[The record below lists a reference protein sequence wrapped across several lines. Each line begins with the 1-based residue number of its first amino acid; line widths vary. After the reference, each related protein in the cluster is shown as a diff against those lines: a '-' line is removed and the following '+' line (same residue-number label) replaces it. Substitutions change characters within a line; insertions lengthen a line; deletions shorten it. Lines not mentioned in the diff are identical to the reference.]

1 MGKRKL
7 VSSSDSV
14 SSVDVSGSGCSS
26 AMEAILAGARS
37 VSDSSGGPVGDLSE
51 GFAEGAVEDADGGCV
66 LSADV
71 PVAGVAEGV
80 QVEGIPEGVPVM
92 GVVEDTDEVTC
103 SDEDAS
109 LDEDE
114 VTCSGKDVSL
124 AEDASLDVCDALPT
138 DAPVLADAGKDAPTD
153 VRRCSVSSL
162 IAERRGERSRREGGV
177 VLSGARRVIS
187 SRKSGSGLQGAR
199 GVIRDRLSGAS
210 RSGGVCTTKVIG

>member
-37 VSDSSGGPVGDLSE
+37 VSDSSGDLSE
-51 GFAEGAVEDADGGCV
+51 GFAEGGVEDADGGCV
-66 LSADV
+66 LSADA

-80 QVEGIPEGVPVM
+80 QVEGIPEGVPVA
-92 GVVEDTDEVTC
+92 GVIEDTDADEVTC
-103 SDEDAS
+103 SGEDAS
-109 LDEDE
+109 FDEDE
-114 VTCSGKDVSL
+114 VTCSGKD
-124 AEDASLDVCDALPT
+124 ASLGVCDASPT
-138 DAPVLADAGKDAPTD
+138 DAPTDAPTD

>member
-1 MGKRKL
+1 M
-7 VSSSDSV
+7 SSSDSV

-51 GFAEGAVEDADGGCV
+51 GDVEGADGGCV
-66 LSADV
+66 LSADA

-80 QVEGIPEGVPVM
+80 QVEGIPEGIPVA
-92 GVVEDTDEVTC
+92 GVVVDTDEVTC
-103 SDEDAS
+103 SDE
-109 LDEDE
+109 
-114 VTCSGKDVSL
+114 VMCSD
-124 AEDASLDVCDALPT
+124 EDASLDVCDASPT
-138 DAPVLADAGKDAPTD
+138 DAPTDAPTD

-199 GVIRDRLSGAS
+199 GVIRDRLSGVS

>member
-1 MGKRKL
+1 M
-7 VSSSDSV
+7 SSSDSV

-37 VSDSSGGPVGDLSE
+37 VSDSSGGPEGALPE
-51 GFAEGAVEDADGGCV
+51 GFTEGVVEDADGGCE

-71 PVAGVAEGV
+71 PVVDVAEGV
-80 QVEGIPEGVPVM
+80 QVEGIPEGVPVA
-92 GVVEDTDEVTC
+92 GVIEDTD
-103 SDEDAS
+103 A
-109 LDEDE
+109 DE
-114 VTCSGKDVSL
+114 VTCSGEDVSL
-124 AEDASLDVCDALPT
+124 AEDASLGVCDALPT
-138 DAPVLADAGKDAPTD
+138 DALVLADAGKDAPTD

>member
-1 MGKRKL
+1 M
-7 VSSSDSV
+7 SSSDSV

-51 GFAEGAVEDADGGCV
+51 GVVEDADGGCV

-71 PVAGVAEGV
+71 PVADVAEGV
-80 QVEGIPEGVPVM
+80 EVAGIAEGVPVA
-92 GVVEDTDEVTC
+92 GVIADADADEVM
-103 SDEDAS
+103 
-109 LDEDE
+109 
-114 VTCSGKDVSL
+114 CSGKGVSL
-124 AEDASLDVCDALPT
+124 TEDASLDVCDALPT
-138 DAPVLADAGKDAPTD
+138 DAPVLTDVGKDAPTD

-199 GVIRDRLSGAS
+199 GVIRDRLSGVS

>member
-1 MGKRKL
+1 M
-7 VSSSDSV
+7 SSSDSV

-51 GFAEGAVEDADGGCV
+51 GFTEGDVEDADGGCV

-80 QVEGIPEGVPVM
+80 QVEGIPEGIPVA
-92 GVVEDTDEVTC
+92 GVVEGTDEVTC

-124 AEDASLDVCDALPT
+124 DVCDALPT
-138 DAPVLADAGKDAPTD
+138 DAPTD

-199 GVIRDRLSGAS
+199 GVIRDRLSGVS

>member
-1 MGKRKL
+1 M
-7 VSSSDSV
+7 SSSDSV

-37 VSDSSGGPVGDLSE
+37 VSDSSGGPVGDLPE
-51 GFAEGAVEDADGGCV
+51 GF
-66 LSADV
+66 
-71 PVAGVAEGV
+71 AEGV
-80 QVEGIPEGVPVM
+80 QVEGIPEGVPVT

-114 VTCSGKDVSL
+114 VTCSGKDASL

-138 DAPVLADAGKDAPTD
+138 DAPDLADAGKDAPTD

-187 SRKSGSGLQGAR
+187 SRKSGSSLQGAR

>member
-1 MGKRKL
+1 M
-7 VSSSDSV
+7 SSSDSV

-37 VSDSSGGPVGDLSE
+37 VSDSSGGPEGDLSE
-51 GFAEGAVEDADGGCV
+51 GFAEGDVEGADGGCE

-71 PVAGVAEGV
+71 PVAGIAEGV
-80 QVEGIPEGVPVM
+80 QVAGILEGVPVV
-92 GVVEDTDEVTC
+92 GVVADTDEVVC
-103 SDEDAS
+103 SGKGTLLDEDAS

-114 VTCSGKDVSL
+114 VTCSD
-124 AEDASLDVCDALPT
+124 EDASLDVCDASPT
-138 DAPVLADAGKDAPTD
+138 DASTDASTDAPTD

-199 GVIRDRLSGAS
+199 GVIRDRLSGVS

>member
-1 MGKRKL
+1 M
-7 VSSSDSV
+7 SSSDSV

-51 GFAEGAVEDADGGCV
+51 GFAEGDVEGADGGCV

-80 QVEGIPEGVPVM
+80 QVEGISEGIPVA
-92 GVVEDTDEVTC
+92 GVVEDTDV
-103 SDEDAS
+103 
-109 LDEDE
+109 DE

-124 AEDASLDVCDALPT
+124 DVCDASST
-138 DAPVLADAGKDAPTD
+138 DAPTD

-199 GVIRDRLSGAS
+199 GVIRDRLSGVS

>member
-37 VSDSSGGPVGDLSE
+37 VSDSSGGPVGALSE
-51 GFAEGAVEDADGGCV
+51 GFAEGDVEDADGGCV
-66 LSADV
+66 LSADA

-80 QVEGIPEGVPVM
+80 QVAGIPEGVLVT
-92 GVVEDTDEVTC
+92 GVVEAT
-103 SDEDAS
+103 
-109 LDEDE
+109 DE
-114 VTCSGKDVSL
+114 VTCSGKDSSL
-124 AEDASLDVCDALPT
+124 GACDASPT
-138 DAPVLADAGKDAPTD
+138 DAPTDSPMD

>member
-1 MGKRKL
+1 M
-7 VSSSDSV
+7 SSSDSV

-51 GFAEGAVEDADGGCV
+51 GFAEGDVEGADGGCV

-80 QVEGIPEGVPVM
+80 QVEGIPEGIPVA
-92 GVVEDTDEVTC
+92 GVVVDTDEVTC

-109 LDEDE
+109 LD
-114 VTCSGKDVSL
+114 
-124 AEDASLDVCDALPT
+124 VCDASPT
-138 DAPVLADAGKDAPTD
+138 DAPTDAHTD

-199 GVIRDRLSGAS
+199 GVIRDRLSGVS

>member
-37 VSDSSGGPVGDLSE
+37 VSDSSGGPEGALSE
-51 GFAEGAVEDADGGCV
+51 GFAEGDVEDADGGCV

-71 PVAGVAEGV
+71 
-80 QVEGIPEGVPVM
+80 VEGIPEGVPVA
-92 GVVEDTDEVTC
+92 GIIEDTD
-103 SDEDAS
+103 A
-109 LDEDE
+109 DE

-124 AEDASLDVCDALPT
+124 AEDVSLDVCDALPT
-138 DAPVLADAGKDAPTD
+138 DAPVLTDAGKDVGKDASTD

-199 GVIRDRLSGAS
+199 GVIRDRLSGVS

>member
-1 MGKRKL
+1 M
-7 VSSSDSV
+7 SSSDSV

-37 VSDSSGGPVGDLSE
+37 VSDSSGGPEGDLSE
-51 GFAEGAVEDADGGCV
+51 GFTEGVVEDADGGCV

-71 PVAGVAEGV
+71 PVADVAEGV
-80 QVEGIPEGVPVM
+80 QVEGIPEGVPVA

-103 SDEDAS
+103 SGKDAS
-109 LDEDE
+109 L
-114 VTCSGKDVSL
+114 G
-124 AEDASLDVCDALPT
+124 VCDALPT
-138 DAPVLADAGKDAPTD
+138 DAPVLADADKDAPTDAPTDAPMD

>member
-1 MGKRKL
+1 M
-7 VSSSDSV
+7 SSTDSV

-37 VSDSSGGPVGDLSE
+37 VSDSSGGPEGDLLE
-51 GFAEGAVEDADGGCV
+51 GFAEGDVEDADGGCV

-80 QVEGIPEGVPVM
+80 QVEGIPEGVSVT
-92 GVVEDTDEVTC
+92 GVVEDT
-103 SDEDAS
+103 
-109 LDEDE
+109 DE

-138 DAPVLADAGKDAPTD
+138 DASVLADAGKDAPTD

-187 SRKSGSGLQGAR
+187 SRKSGSSLQGAR
-199 GVIRDRLSGAS
+199 GVIRDRLSGVS

>member
-37 VSDSSGGPVGDLSE
+37 VSDSSGGPLGDLSE
-51 GFAEGAVEDADGGCV
+51 GFAEGDVEGADGGCV

-80 QVEGIPEGVPVM
+80 QVAGIPEGIPVA
-92 GVVEDTDEVTC
+92 GVVVDTDEVTCSDEDEDTC

-124 AEDASLDVCDALPT
+124 DVCDASPT
-138 DAPVLADAGKDAPTD
+138 DAPTDAGKDAPTD

-199 GVIRDRLSGAS
+199 GVIRDRLSGVS

>member
-1 MGKRKL
+1 M
-7 VSSSDSV
+7 SSSDSV

-51 GFAEGAVEDADGGCV
+51 GFAEGDVEGADGGCV
-66 LSADV
+66 LSADA

-80 QVEGIPEGVPVM
+80 QVAGIPEGVPVV

-109 LDEDE
+109 LD
-114 VTCSGKDVSL
+114 
-124 AEDASLDVCDALPT
+124 VCDASPT
-138 DAPVLADAGKDAPTD
+138 DAPTDAGKDASTD

-177 VLSGARRVIS
+177 ALSGARRVIS

-199 GVIRDRLSGAS
+199 GVIRDRLSGVS

>member
-1 MGKRKL
+1 
-7 VSSSDSV
+7 
-14 SSVDVSGSGCSS
+14 
-26 AMEAILAGARS
+26 MEAILAGARS
-37 VSDSSGGPVGDLSE
+37 VSDSSGGPEGDLSE
-51 GFAEGAVEDADGGCV
+51 GFAEGDVEDADGGCV

-71 PVAGVAEGV
+71 PVSDVAEGV
-80 QVEGIPEGVPVM
+80 QVEGIPEGVPVA
-92 GVVEDTDEVTC
+92 GVIEDTD
-103 SDEDAS
+103 A
-109 LDEDE
+109 DE

-124 AEDASLDVCDALPT
+124 AEDASLGVCDALPT

-199 GVIRDRLSGAS
+199 GVIRDRLSGVS

>member
-26 AMEAILAGARS
+26 AMEAVLAGARS

-51 GFAEGAVEDADGGCV
+51 GVVEDADGGCV

-71 PVAGVAEGV
+71 PVAGVVEGV
-80 QVEGIPEGVPVM
+80 QVEGIAEGVPVA
-92 GVVEDTDEVTC
+92 GVIADADEVM
-103 SDEDAS
+103 
-109 LDEDE
+109 
-114 VTCSGKDVSL
+114 CSGEDVSL
-124 AEDASLDVCDALPT
+124 TEDASLDVCDALPT
-138 DAPVLADAGKDAPTD
+138 DAPVLTDAGKDASTD

-199 GVIRDRLSGAS
+199 GVIRDRLSGVS

>member
-1 MGKRKL
+1 M
-7 VSSSDSV
+7 SSSDSV

-51 GFAEGAVEDADGGCV
+51 GFAEGDAEGADGGCM

-80 QVEGIPEGVPVM
+80 QVEGIPEGVPVV
-92 GVVEDTDEVTC
+92 GVIEDTDEVTC
-103 SDEDAS
+103 
-109 LDEDE
+109 LD
-114 VTCSGKDVSL
+114 
-124 AEDASLDVCDALPT
+124 EDASLDVCDASPT
-138 DAPVLADAGKDAPTD
+138 DAPTDAPTD

-199 GVIRDRLSGAS
+199 GVIRDRLSGVS

>member
-1 MGKRKL
+1 M
-7 VSSSDSV
+7 SSSDSV

-26 AMEAILAGARS
+26 AMEAILAGACS
-37 VSDSSGGPVGDLSE
+37 VSDSSGGPVGDLPE

-71 PVAGVAEGV
+71 PVAGVVEGV
-80 QVEGIPEGVPVM
+80 QVAGIPEGVPVA
-92 GVVEDTDEVTC
+92 GVVEDTDEC
-103 SDEDAS
+103 
-109 LDEDE
+109 E
-114 VTCSGKDVSL
+114 VTCSGKDVLVDEVTCSGK
-124 AEDASLDVCDALPT
+124 DASLDVCDALPT
-138 DAPVLADAGKDAPTD
+138 DADVLTDADKDAPTDASTD